1 MRRTIRHH
9 VTFVVGALVLVFG
22 LPVVGGQPPA
32 FGAERLKL
40 IIPHRVLFTVALPHY
55 VAEERGFYGAA
66 GIEITPVF
74 TRGGGESIQVLLA
87 GNAEVGVGTGFF
99 SVIGPVGKGAPIAVI
114 SAEYTGADQ
123 FWFSRSDSP
132 VKSVRDLAG
141 RKLGYSR
148 PGASTHMIVL
158 AVADELKAAGLQP
171 PALLS
176 VGGPPDAFTA
186 VMTGQVDAGWSTPPF
201 FLQEVEEGK
210 IRIVLRGD
218 EVKAVVGITA
228 RVNYAHRKVL
238 AERPEAVRAFQRA
251 RKQAFDWMYARRSE
265 AAEIWIK
272 RADLKMP
279 KAIVLK
285 TWDMVPREAVRMFAP
300 KGVEQ
305 TLADAL
311 KLKFIREP
319 LTAEQ
324 KRQMLAVEFAP
335 E

>member
-1 MRRTIRHH
+1 MRWVIRHH
-9 VTFVVGALVLVFG
+9 VPSLVGVLLLVFG
-22 LPVVGGQPPA
+22 LPISGGWSPA
-32 FGAERLKL
+32 FAAERLRV

-55 VAEERGFYGAA
+55 VAEERGFYSAA
-66 GIEITPVF
+66 GIEVTPVF

-99 SVIGPVGKGAPIAVI
+99 SVIGPVAKGAPIAVI

-123 FWFSRSDSP
+123 FWFVRSDSP
-132 VKSVRDLAG
+132 VRAVRDLAG

-148 PGASTHMIVL
+148 PGASTHMIAL
-158 AVADELKAAGLQP
+158 ALADEFKATGLQP
-171 PALLS
+171 PALVS

-201 FLQEVEEGK
+201 FLREAEEGK

-218 EVKAVVGITA
+218 EVKAVAGITA

-238 AERPEAVRAFQRA
+238 AERPEPVRGFQRA
-251 RKQAFDWMYARRSE
+251 RKQAFDWMYAHRSE
-265 AAEIWIK
+265 AAELWIK
-272 RADLKMP
+272 RADLRIP
-279 KAIVLK
+279 KAIILK
-285 TWDMVPREAVRMFAP
+285 TWDFVPRDAVRMFPP
-300 KGVEQ
+300 KGVRQ
-305 TLADAL
+305 TLDDAL

-319 LTAEQ
+319 LTPEQ
-324 KRQMLAVEFAP
+324 VRQMLAVEFAP